1 MTEQT
6 NKTYQEMMV
15 EAIDL
20 ASLVSNPFARSLGGS
35 TLFGAFKAIEKLTTD
50 AIVSGAKFIIK
61 NPHYLIAAYLFI
73 DYGILDKGPMTKQI
87 RKYFVDSFPGHANA
101 FYDRL
106 AEITAD
112 NKIQPKEVIET
123 IALIYKHY
131 NKSVNESV
139 SYKEPYTNKFNTTK
153 FSPTYTAVAGE
164 LGTKALKA
172 GGLAALAYAYLK
184 AKEQIDKAERRAEN
198 LKYRFTS

>member
-50 AIVSGAKFIIK
+50 AIVSGAKFLIK

-112 NKIQPKEVIET
+112 NQIQPKEVIET
-123 IALIYKHY
+123 IAAIYNHY
-131 NKSVNESV
+131 TKTKMNESV
-139 SYKEPYTNKFNTTK
+139 NMFKGMKPDILTR
-153 FSPTYTAVAGE
+153 VAAGAGP
-164 LGTKALKA
+164 LGTKVVKA

-184 AKEQIDKAERRAEN
+184 AKEQVDKAERRAEN

>member
-50 AIVSGAKFIIK
+50 AIVSGAKFMIK

-123 IALIYKHY
+123 IVAIYNHY
-131 NKSVNESV
+131 NKTKMNESV
-139 SYKEPYTNKFNTTK
+139 DMFKGMKPDILTR
-153 FSPTYTAVAGE
+153 VAAGAGP
-164 LGTKALKA
+164 LGSKVVKA

-184 AKEQIDKAERRAEN
+184 AKEQVDKAERRAEN